1 MTKWRVS
8 IGEAIRRVSIGEAIR
23 RVSIGQAI
31 RRVSIGERN
40 QESVDWRAHR
50 AVENTLH
57 RLLHERLL
65 DHLGQKVRDALVWV
79 TELSEGALLGGRH
92 RRVSTAFVDRGNEGG
107 PRDPSQVGGL
117 GAVRLEENRV
127 VVLRHV
133 RKREPTLLG
142 TRDEED
148 VLALTAGEVDLAR
161 GRVGEESPE

>member
-65 DHLGQKVRDALVWV
+65 DHLGQKVRDALSWMA
-79 TELSEGALLGGRH
+79 ELAEGTLLGGRH
-92 RRVSTAFVDRGNEGG
+92 RRVFTALVDCGDEGG
-107 PRDPSQVGGL
+107 P
-117 GAVRLEENRV
+117 
-127 VVLRHV
+127 
-133 RKREPTLLG
+133 
-142 TRDEED
+142 
-148 VLALTAGEVDLAR
+148 
-161 GRVGEESPE
+161 